1 VGTHVSDAIVVEG
14 LEKSY
19 GQRQAVSGISFSVH
33 SGEIVG
39 LLGPNGAGKTTT
51 IEILEGLRGRDA
63 GEVWVLGRD
72 PKKRDRRLN
81 VAIGVV
87 PQSSGLDD
95 ELTVR
100 ETIRLYA
107 SFYRRRRNFDDVIED
122 VGLGDFERTRLAS
135 LSGGLRRRV
144 DLALAIVGQP
154 RVLFLDE
161 PTTGLDP
168 AARRKT
174 WEVIANLRAAGTAIL
189 LTSHYLEEVQY
200 LADRVIVMRSGR
212 IVANDEP
219 DRIGGPPDLSVVI
232 DFRDD
237 AGTGLPAGPW
247 ERVPSRQGT
256 VELVTDD
263 ATEAVRILS
272 MWAVSRGEKLENLE
286 VRHRSLEERYLEL
299 TAEP

>member
-1 VGTHVSDAIVVEG
+1 MSDAIVVEG
-14 LEKSY
+14 LEKAY
-19 GQRQAVSGISFSVH
+19 GQRRAVAGISFSVRT
-33 SGEIVG
+33 GEIVG

-51 IEILEGLRGRDA
+51 IEILEGLRDRDA
-63 GEVWVLGRD
+63 GEVQVLGRD
-72 PKKRDRRLN
+72 PKTRDRSLN
-81 VAIGVV
+81 DEIGVV
-87 PQSSGLDD
+87 PQSSGIDG

-107 SFYRRRRNFDDVIED
+107 SFYRKRCDIDDVVED
-122 VGLGDFERTRLAS
+122 VGLEGFERTRVSS

-144 DLALAIVGQP
+144 DLALAITGRP
-154 RVLFLDE
+154 SVLFLDE

-168 AARRKT
+168 AARRKI
-174 WEVIANLRAAGTAIL
+174 WDVIVNLRAAGTAIL
-189 LTSHYLEEVQY
+189 LTSHYLDEVQF
-200 LADRVIVMRSGR
+200 LANRVIVMRGGH

-219 DRIGGPPDLSVVI
+219 GRIGGPPELSVFI

-237 AGTGLPAGPW
+237 GIPLPRGPW
-247 ERVPSRQGT
+247 SRISSPHGT

-263 ATEAVRILS
+263 ATEAIRILS
-272 MWAVSRGEKLENLE
+272 TWAVSRGVKLKDLE

>member
-1 VGTHVSDAIVVEG
+1 VVFRVNDAIVVEG

-19 GQRQAVSGISFSVH
+19 GRRRAVAGISFSVRTA
-33 SGEIVG
+33 EIVG

-63 GEVWVLGRD
+63 GEVSVLGRD

-87 PQSSGLDD
+87 PQSSGIDG

-100 ETIRLYA
+100 ETMRLYS
-107 SFYRRRRNFDDVIED
+107 SFYRGRRSVDDVIEV
-122 VGLGDFERTRLAS
+122 VGLRAFETTRLSS

-144 DLALAIVGQP
+144 DLALAIIGNP
-154 RVLFLDE
+154 SVLFLDE

-174 WEVIANLRAAGTAIL
+174 WEVIAGLRAAGTAIL
-189 LTSHYLEEVQY
+189 LTSHYLEEVQF
-200 LADRVIVMRSGR
+200 LANRVIVMRAGT

-219 DRIGGPPDLSVVI
+219 DRIGGSPDLSVFI
-232 DFRDD
+232 DSRCDD
-237 AGTGLPAGPW
+237 GAALPVGPW
-247 ERVPSRQGT
+247 ERVPASPGV

-263 ATEAVRILS
+263 ATESVRILS
-272 MWAVSRGEKLENLE
+272 TWAVSRGVKLEGLE

>member
-1 VGTHVSDAIVVEG
+1 MSDAIVVEG

-19 GQRQAVSGISFSVH
+19 GERRAVAGISFSVRT
-33 SGEIVG
+33 GEIVG

-51 IEILEGLRGRDA
+51 IEILEGLRDRDA
-63 GEVWVLGRD
+63 GVVNVLGRD
-72 PKKRDRRLN
+72 PKRRDRRLN

-87 PQSSGLDD
+87 PQSSGIDV

-107 SFYRRRRNFDDVIED
+107 SFYRIRRNVDDVIEE
-122 VGLGDFERTRLAS
+122 VGLGEFDRTRLSS

-144 DLALAIVGQP
+144 DLALAIIGNP
-154 RVLFLDE
+154 NVLFLDE

-174 WEVIANLRAAGTAIL
+174 WEVIANLGAAGTAIL
-189 LTSHYLEEVQY
+189 LTSHYLEEVQF
-200 LADRVIVMRSGR
+200 LADRVIVLRAGS
-212 IVANDEP
+212 IVANDQP
-219 DRIGGPPDLSVVI
+219 DRIGGSPELSVFI

-237 AGTGLPAGPW
+237 DVPLPAGPW
-247 ERVPSRQGT
+247 ERLPSPPGT

-263 ATEAVRILS
+263 VTEAIRILS
-272 MWAVSRGEKLENLE
+272 TWAVGRGVKLESLE

-299 TAEP
+299 TAEQ